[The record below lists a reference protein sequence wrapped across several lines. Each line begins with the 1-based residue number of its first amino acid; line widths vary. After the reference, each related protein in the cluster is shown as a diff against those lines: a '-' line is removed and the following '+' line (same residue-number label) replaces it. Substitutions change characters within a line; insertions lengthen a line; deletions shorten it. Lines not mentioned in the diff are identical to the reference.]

1 MSILIYSIIALGYM
15 AGFFFLFPKAGRKS
29 WEGLIPFYN
38 FYVVTKITQKP
49 WWWTTLLIFPGVNV
63 LMLMVFNSNLATV
76 FGKRELQD
84 QVLDVLFPF
93 VMFPVWGK
101 GEIKFIGPV
110 DRSKLKKSPARE
122 WGDAIVFAVIAAS
135 IIRTYFLEAFTI
147 PTASMEKTLLIGDY
161 LFVSK
166 MAYGP
171 KIPQTP
177 LSFPF
182 AHHTLPGTEI
192 PSYLEWMKLPYGRLP
207 GFGEVDRNDIVVF
220 NYPEGDTVTVELQSN
235 MSYNQLIRNYSIL
248 YGEKNARK
256 YVWKGI
262 PTGQQNTQ
270 ATNNLLGMFQRM
282 GISEARS
289 QKIVREGYDITVR
302 PVDKREHYI
311 KRCVAVPGDKIYI
324 ENAKLSIN
332 DETAYI
338 PPAFQY
344 NYIIESRA
352 LLNQNMIKDNLDIN
366 LQDSDPRQSLLN
378 NTGPYIY
385 ELPMTLESQN
395 TMNGYNSVDAVNI
408 NMHFKQNSIEG
419 SIFPNQPGTD
429 WSVDNWGPLSVPV
442 KGESVELNLAN
453 LSFYERIIEVYEGHK
468 LRVVNGQIL
477 VDDEPTTSY
486 TFEMDYY
493 FMMGD
498 NRHNSAD
505 SRFWG
510 FVPENHIVGRAAFIW
525 LSIDPEKTLFDG
537 GLRFNRMF
545 SIPE

>member
-1 MSILIYSIIALGYM
+1 M
-15 AGFFFLFPKAGRKS
+15 AGFFLLFPKAGRKS

-76 FGKRELQD
+76 FGKRELKEQA
-84 QVLDVLFPF
+84 LAVLFPF
-93 VMFPVWGK
+93 IMFPVWGK
-101 GEIKFIGPV
+101 GEIKFIGQV
-110 DRSKLKKSPARE
+110 DRSKLKKSAARE

-182 AHHTLPGTEI
+182 AHHTLPATEI
-192 PSYLEWMKLPYGRLP
+192 PSYLKWMELPYGRLP
-207 GFGEVDRNDIVVF
+207 GFGDVDRNDIVVF

-235 MSYNQLIRNYSIL
+235 MSYNQLMRNYEIL

-256 YVWKGI
+256 YIWEGI
-262 PTGQQNTQ
+262 PTGQQNTPG
-270 ATNNLLGMFQRM
+270 TKNLERMFRNM
-282 GISEARS
+282 GITEGRS
-289 QKIVREGYDITVR
+289 QKIIREGYDMTIR

-311 KRCVAVPGDKIYI
+311 KRCVAVPGDKIII

-332 DETAYI
+332 GETAYI
-338 PPAFQY
+338 PPSFQY

-352 LLNQNMIKDNLDIN
+352 LLNQNLIKDNLDIN
-366 LQDSDPRQSLLN
+366 LQDSDPRRSLISQPD
-378 NTGPYIY
+378 PYIY
-385 ELPMTLESQN
+385 ELPMTLESQS
-395 TMNGYNSVDAVNI
+395 TMNGYNSVDAVDI
-408 NMHFKQNSIEG
+408 NMHFKQVSYEG
-419 SIFPNQPGTD
+419 SIFPNQSESD
-429 WSVDNWGPLSVPV
+429 WSVDNWGPLSVPS
-442 KGESVELNLAN
+442 KGETVDLNLAN
-453 LSFYERIIEVYEGHK
+453 LPFYERIIKVYEGHN
-468 LRVVNGQIL
+468 LHLADGQIFI
-477 VDDEPTTSY
+477 DNEAATTY

-525 LSIDPEKTLFDG
+525 LSLDPEKTLFDG
-537 GLRFNRMF
+537 GIRFNRMF